1 MKFLHIL
8 SLLLVALVAY
18 TSAQRCVG
26 RPRNPSCTGPRNV
39 GRRGRGCTPR
49 TMWYYDARGRQ
60 CREMR
65 YLGCAGNNNR
75 WCTRAACEQRC
86 RRRQG

>member
-8 SLLLVALVAY
+8 TLLLVALVAY

-26 RPRNPSCTGPRNV
+26 RPRNPSCTGARNV

-49 TMWYYDARGRQ
+49 TMWHYDARSRK
-60 CREMR
+60 CRELR
-65 YLGCAGNNNR
+65 YLGCGGNNNR

-86 RRRQG
+86 RRR